1 MYVWGIE
8 GVSYVVNEDGSKS
21 FTEKAQTDSNWLQAL
36 GINPAQVIP
45 ARQSVPATNVLV
57 AKWHADMDK
66 VIEPYVKA
74 PWPFIYATEEESM
87 ITSMYMVDIQTY
99 VDEMAVSFIT
109 GTTPLD
115 EFDSYLEALD
125 RMNLPQILE
134 IKKAQ
139 YSRYQEAL
147 GE

>member
-1 MYVWGIE
+1 MRLLKLVRE
-8 GVSYVVNEDGSKS
+8 KDKPGVRS
-21 FTEKAQTDSNWLQAL
+21 FLSSILRRNLMTYDLSAS
-36 GINPAQVIP
+36 G
-45 ARQSVPATNVLV
+45 
-57 AKWHADMDK
+57 
-66 VIEPYVKA
+66 VKGL
-74 PWPFIYATEEESM
+74 TEELYYAIVHVARIVVPSHAVRRLGDRLTLEEVFAHCGQELEIMMDEPDSSASAGG
-87 ITSMYMVDIQTY
+87 IY
-99 VDEMAVSFIT
+99 DEMAVSFIT